1 MMTKKRK
8 SIAKVSE
15 DVAVL
20 LQKLVRLENS
30 DDNGYCSCVT
40 CGTTKHYKELDGG
53 HFVSRRYTATRLMK
67 ENIWPQCKGCNGY
80 LKGNPIPYTLFMIDT
95 YGKEFVHELHALKN
109 ESKKYTRDELAEMAE
124 EFKDQIR
131 YHENRVVG

>member
-1 MMTKKRK
+1 MAKKTK

-20 LQKLVRLENS
+20 LQKLVRLENA
-30 DDNGYCSCVT
+30 DDNGYCICVT

-80 LKGNPIPYTLFMIDT
+80 LKGNPIPYTLFMIDM

-109 ESKKYTRDELAEMAE
+109 ETKKFTRDELAEMSK
-124 EFKDQIR
+124 EFKDQIT
-131 YHENRVVG
+131 YHQFRVVG

>member
-1 MMTKKRK
+1 MTKKTK

-20 LQKLVRLENS
+20 LQKLVRLENA

-40 CGTTKHYKELDGG
+40 CGTTKHYKDLDGG

-67 ENIWPQCKGCNGY
+67 ENVWPQCKVCNGY

-109 ESKKYTRDELAEMAE
+109 ETKKFTRDELAEMSK
-124 EFKDQIR
+124 EFKDQIS
-131 YHENRVVG
+131 YHEFRVVG

>member
-1 MMTKKRK
+1 MAKKTK

-20 LQKLVRLENS
+20 LQKLVRLENA

-109 ESKKYTRDELAEMAE
+109 ETKKFTRDELAEMSK
-124 EFKDQIR
+124 EFKDQIS
-131 YHENRVVG
+131 YHEFRVVG

>member
-1 MMTKKRK
+1 MAKKTK

-20 LQKLVRLENS
+20 LQKLVRLENA

-40 CGTTKHYKELDGG
+40 CGTTKHYKDLDGG

-67 ENIWPQCKGCNGY
+67 ENVWPQCKGCNGY
-80 LKGNPIPYTLFMIDT
+80 LKGNPIPYTLFMIDM
-95 YGKEFVHELHALKN
+95 YGKEFVHDLHALKN
-109 ESKKYTRDELAEMAE
+109 ETKKFTRDDLAEMSK
-124 EFKDQIR
+124 EFKDQIT
-131 YHENRVVG
+131 YHQFRVVG

>member
-1 MMTKKRK
+1 MAKKTK

-20 LQKLVRLENS
+20 LQKLVRLENA

-80 LKGNPIPYTLFMIDT
+80 LKGNPIPYTLFMIDM

-109 ESKKYTRDELAEMAE
+109 ETKKFTRDELAEMSK
-124 EFKDQIR
+124 EFKDQIT
-131 YHENRVVG
+131 YHQFRVVG